1 MTGSTDY
8 TETRIQKRSLAHLLV
23 HKFLTEYGYDHGPVI
38 ARAIVDDILATVE
51 RCYPERVPPKTVVW
65 LAVRR
70 EKRGQ
75 RKGLEITDLVPVRL
89 LMITESEIK
98 LLTDAQLRKDRQ
110 ARRAFNR
117 ARFARWCFEAYEQ
130 GGVLT
135 QLDLSLLSGLSA
147 HYISHTLR
155 EYEDE
160 AGEIVPTRGTV
171 HDIGPS
177 VTHKAEVIRRWLRNE
192 SPAHIAR
199 VLKHSQ
205 EAVDRYIA
213 DCQKVRTLA
222 QKLPAADLPALTGL
236 SASVIKQYIELLCE
250 YEPQLHLTET
260 PSTLEPPDFAADSGI
275 PPEDNERREQEFTD
289 GEPALAFLLGS
300 SHSTPQHDY
309 RQTASAHSPSVGH

>member
-1 MTGSTDY
+1 MTVPTDY
-8 TETRIQKRSLAHLLV
+8 TETRIQKRSLADLLV

-75 RKGLEITDLVPVRL
+75 RKGLDITDLVPVKL

-110 ARRAFNR
+110 ARRASNR

-147 HYISHTLR
+147 NYISQALR
-155 EYEDE
+155 EYETE
-160 AGEIVPTRGTV
+160 ASEIVPTRGTV

-192 SPAHIAR
+192 SPAQIAR

-213 DCQKVRTLA
+213 DFQKVRMLA
-222 QKLPAADLPALTGL
+222 QKFLPTDLPALTGL
-236 SASVIKQYIELLCE
+236 SASVVKQYIALLHE
-250 YEPQLHLTET
+250 YEPKLTLCQA
-260 PSTLEPPDFAADSGI
+260 SMRSEPVNTDADDQDTS
-275 PPEDNERREQEFTD
+275 DAQ
-289 GEPALAFLLGS
+289 
-300 SHSTPQHDY
+300 
-309 RQTASAHSPSVGH
+309 